1 MVRFQRGFKQ
11 LDFVLKKGSALII
24 RLFFLR
30 LPIGQYGPVS
40 QLSCP
45 QLENEAAQVHLIGA
59 EPIVQVKT

>member
-1 MVRFQRGFKQ
+1 MSVGDSKVNSIF
-11 LDFVLKKGSALII
+11 
-24 RLFFLR
+24 FFLR

-45 QLENEAAQVHLIGA
+45 QLENEAVQVQLIGA